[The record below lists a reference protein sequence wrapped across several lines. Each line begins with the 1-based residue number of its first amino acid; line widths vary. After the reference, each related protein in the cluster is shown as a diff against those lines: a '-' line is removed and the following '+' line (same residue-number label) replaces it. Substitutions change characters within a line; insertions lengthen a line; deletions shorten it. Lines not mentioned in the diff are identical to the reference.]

1 MDGWLV
7 YALMRTSAEVEAEA
21 RDIYSRARLK
31 ADAPHSVADICRGL
45 GIAGPLWARLI
56 ADAEIC
62 WVCGKPRIYVR
73 IGIPAPKARFCAAH
87 EIAHWYYREI
97 GAQVADLEPRCDRL
111 GAALVAPAP
120 VFREA
125 YSSITTVCGLAR
137 ALVTTQSLALLRLG
151 ETTGRPVA
159 LVQRHRQIKR
169 GEPWDFNRAR
179 SACIRITDEPHRVGL
194 MAA

>member
-1 MDGWLV
+1 MQATVEVETEAADV
-7 YALMRTSAEVEAEA
+7 YA
-21 RDIYSRARLK
+21 RARLTT
-31 ADAPHSVADICRGL
+31 DAPHSVADLCRGL

-62 WVCGKPRIYVR
+62 WVRGHPRIYVR

-87 EIAHWYYREI
+87 EIAHWYYREV
-97 GAQVADLEPRCDRL
+97 GLTPADIETRCDRL

-120 VFREA
+120 VFRA
-125 YSSITTVCGLAR
+125 TYADITTVCGLAR

-159 LVQRHRQIKR
+159 LVQQHRQIKR
-169 GEPWDFNRAR
+169 GEPWDFDHGRTAR
-179 SACIRITDEPHRVGL
+179 IRITDEPRRVGL
-194 MAA
+194 MAAA